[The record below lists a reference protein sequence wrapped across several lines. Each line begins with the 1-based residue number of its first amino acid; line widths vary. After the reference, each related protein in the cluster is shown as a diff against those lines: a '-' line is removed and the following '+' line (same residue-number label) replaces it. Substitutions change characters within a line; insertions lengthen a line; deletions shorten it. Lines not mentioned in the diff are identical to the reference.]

1 MAEPMTPLAGLAGEL
16 PRRLFGYRIPTINR
30 YIKSITSQDDLEL
43 RPFGDEVQR
52 LTMEIDR
59 LKERRRTLNV
69 LADHIR
75 LECERLNLQLA
86 QERLNQRFADAGVR
100 QEIAR
105 LEQEHLSR
113 LALLD
118 ASKTRAD
125 LEAQSYEKQLW
136 QLTESLTRILQ
147 DSQSVANQQLSLD
160 SVESVW
166 QDFARTVLGTQDL
179 RMPIDTLV
187 PGRLVN
193 RRIAPGVV
201 QVSTRQGERLGHLTG
216 VVLSVLPPA
225 IVAYRVDEA
234 LWIAAEDVQ
243 VLRMGHITVVSQYKL
258 LDESDVLALYSLETT
273 SPRGEAFGEL
283 SPAALPTH
291 SADPVEDAKL
301 PDLTIEPDRKPQPE
315 ARVQQLLASED
326 FLRMASTKDESLPV
340 DLRPSFTRV
349 DAKPLPFLPHD
360 RFGTVESSP
369 LNLDQADAQSEERTL
384 KAAKPSV
391 AVGGTVKASKLPD
404 DSPCSTSPIPSPSW
418 FDTASSTSVETEC
431 ELALPGVSE
440 LNPPAWHPAPPL
452 STAQMPTE
460 GDALPGLTGRTNLP
474 TPSWT
479 DAGPVASKSPVPDPA
494 TAPSPAPQ
502 TDHGPELNESGSLD
516 VRTFLFGKRVGQDIR
531 DSDGNPIA
539 RAGDMITPELVQR
552 VEQAGFLPDLIVHM
566 VF

>member
-1 MAEPMTPLAGLAGEL
+1 MTPLAGPADEL
-16 PRRLFGYRIPTINR
+16 PRGLFGYRIPTVNR

-52 LTMEIDR
+52 LTMEIAR

-69 LADHIR
+69 LVDHIR

-160 SVESVW
+160 SAESVW

-273 SPRGEAFGEL
+273 SPKGEAFSES

-315 ARVQQLLASED
+315 ARVQQLLASEG
-326 FLRMASTKDESLPV
+326 FLRVASTKDESLPV
-340 DLRPSFTRV
+340 DLRPSFTGV

-369 LNLDQADAQSEERTL
+369 LNLDQPDAPQSGERTL

-391 AVGGTVKASKLPD
+391 AVGGTVKASQLPD
-404 DSPCSTSPIPSPSW
+404 DSPRSTSPIPSPSW

-440 LNPPAWHPAPPL
+440 VNPPAWHPAPPL
-452 STAQMPTE
+452 STAQVPTE
-460 GDALPGLTGRTNLP
+460 GDALPGLTGRTDLP
-474 TPSWT
+474 APSWT

-494 TAPSPAPQ
+494 TGPSPAPQ
-502 TDHGPELNESGSLD
+502 TDHSPELNESGSLD

-531 DSDGNPIA
+531 DSDSNPIA